1 VSQERNELDGAVCQ
15 LLEQRYGT
23 FTAARGL
30 WQWAG
35 GAERELPS
43 AGSELWPT
51 LWALSRTEDGEAS
64 ASEVVREALYDTPSD
79 PLLLDFLSN
88 EGEQTAPEKIELTD
102 LLLVHLVRLRPF
114 GFPFDPL
121 RAALRAWPPGDWRET
136 FHALTPALD
145 EAFSP
150 QAREQ
155 LIVRCRQLS
164 QLGPLIDRVQELRD
178 ELRALTEVE
187 RDKGAGPDPRV
198 LTGLER
204 LRELHEHVKPL
215 DKTDSLVAKL
225 ERGFD
230 RLDKRISFRSR
241 PKVGP
246 FAAGLTSLLVQLDAN
261 TDNPHVDVSEAADA
275 IVMGL
280 YATRSSDEPD
290 PHDAPPE
297 PDPMHYDGVPADAP
311 SEGERIERGVADL
324 GQVETHEESAE

>member
-1 VSQERNELDGAVCQ
+1 M
-15 LLEQRYGT
+15 
-23 FTAARGL
+23 
-30 WQWAG
+30 
-35 GAERELPS
+35 
-43 AGSELWPT
+43 
-51 LWALSRTEDGEAS
+51 
-64 ASEVVREALYDTPSD
+64 
-79 PLLLDFLSN
+79 
-88 EGEQTAPEKIELTD
+88 
-102 LLLVHLVRLRPF
+102 
-114 GFPFDPL
+114 
-121 RAALRAWPPGDWRET
+121 
-136 FHALTPALD
+136 
-145 EAFSP
+145 
-150 QAREQ
+150 
-155 LIVRCRQLS
+155 
-164 QLGPLIDRVQELRD
+164 
-178 ELRALTEVE
+178 RALTEVE